1 MNKISIQPKRGTTRK
16 RPRPAKH
23 KAVEL
28 KAKAK
33 PRQRRAQAT
42 YESILEVTGMLLE
55 EVGVDRLSTN
65 LVCERA
71 GLTPPALYRYFPN
84 KYALLREL
92 GARLMQAQDDAVFE
106 HMAGLA
112 TSFGTVAEEAARNR
126 DILDKVNAITREFPG
141 GAWVMRALRAVPA
154 LSAVR
159 VKSREEVA
167 ERLFHRLRTAFPAAD
182 RKNLRIAATL
192 TVEVMYAS
200 TELIINQPELDAGRI
215 TAEVASMVA
224 LYRASFGDPLRKSH
238 LPVR

>member
-1 MNKISIQPKRGTTRK
+1 MHGKSRK
-16 RPRPAKH
+16 RKATPARRTKAPVELNG
-23 KAVEL
+23 KAV
-28 KAKAK
+28 
-33 PRQRRAQAT
+33 PRQQRAQAT
-42 YESILEVTGMLLE
+42 YEMILEVTGKLLE

-65 LVCERA
+65 LVCQRA

-106 HMAGLA
+106 HIAAAA
-112 TSFGTVAEEAARNR
+112 TSFGTVEEEARRNR
-126 DILDKVNAITREFPG
+126 EILTRVNAITRKFPG

-167 ERLFHRLRTAFPAAD
+167 ERLYKRMRKAFPGAD
-182 RKNLRIAATL
+182 RKNLRTAATL
-192 TVEVMYAS
+192 TVEVMYAA
-200 TELIINQPELDAGRI
+200 TELVMNQPELDAARI